1 MGNKL
6 STSLSETAKKGR
18 FGDTELVHVNE
29 QEKELLESLGG
40 SGTINPETGLKEYW
54 LLQAA
59 GYALGAYSAW
69 KHGSMT
75 RTAGEGEVS
84 ELGSMQGNVRDS
96 ITNLADVYSSKKD
109 LLLAEVDNT
118 YRKLGGKYI
127 DAKTNFRR
135 QSSENIGRSDL
146 VASTSTQRQTQT
158 EEDVRDQYRF
168 DVEDIGGSVD
178 KELGTLSS
186 WYEGELAQLDLQQKQ
201 TQSRLKTAK
210 RKSNSWYLGK
220 GIQDFMSIT

>member
-1 MGNKL
+1 MDGNKL
-6 STSLSETAKKGR
+6 SMSLSKTAKKGR

-29 QEKELLESLGG
+29 QEKDILESLGG

-59 GYALGAYSAW
+59 GLALGAYGAW

-75 RTAGEGEVS
+75 RTAGEGESS
-84 ELGSMQGNVRDS
+84 ELGSMMGNISSS

-109 LLLAEVDNT
+109 LLLAEVGNT

-127 DAKTNFRR
+127 DAKTKFKR

-168 DVEDIGGSVD
+168 DVEDITGTLD
-178 KELGTLSS
+178 IELGNLSS

-201 TQSRLKTAK
+201 TESRLNLAK
-210 RKSNSWYLGK
+210 RGSKSWYLGK
-220 GIQDFMSIT
+220 GIEDTLT

>member
-1 MGNKL
+1 MDGNKL
-6 STSLSETAKKGR
+6 TMSLSKTAKKGR

-29 QEKELLESLGG
+29 QEKDILESLGG

-54 LLQAA
+54 LLTA
-59 GYALGAYSAW
+59 GALALGAYGAW
-69 KHGSMT
+69 KSGSMT
-75 RTAGEGEVS
+75 RQANQQQSS
-84 ELGSMQGNVRDS
+84 ELQSMGSHIKDS

-109 LLLAEVDNT
+109 LLLAEVGNT

-127 DAKTNFRR
+127 DAKTKFKR

-158 EEDVRDQYRF
+158 EEDIRDQYTF
-168 DVEDIGGSVD
+168 DVEDITGTLD
-178 KELGTLSS
+178 KELGNLSS

-201 TQSRLKTAK
+201 TESRLNLAK
-210 RKSNSWYLGK
+210 RGSKSWYLGK
-220 GIQDFMSIT
+220 GIEDTLT

>member
-1 MGNKL
+1 MANNKL
-6 STSLSETAKKGR
+6 SMSLSKTAKKGR

-59 GYALGAYSAW
+59 GC
-69 KHGSMT
+69 MT
-75 RTAGEGEVS
+75 RTAGEGEAS
-84 ELGSMQGNVRDS
+84 ELGSMMGNISSS

-109 LLLAEVDNT
+109 LLLAEVGNT

-168 DVEDIGGSVD
+168 DVEDIGGSLD
-178 KELGTLSS
+178 KELGSLES

-210 RKSNSWYLGK
+210 RKRDSWYLGK
-220 GIQDFMSIT
+220 GIQDFMSLT